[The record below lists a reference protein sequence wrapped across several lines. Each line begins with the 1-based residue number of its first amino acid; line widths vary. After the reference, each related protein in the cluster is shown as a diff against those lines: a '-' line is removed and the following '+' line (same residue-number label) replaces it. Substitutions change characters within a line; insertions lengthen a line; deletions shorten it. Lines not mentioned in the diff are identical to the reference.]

1 MKKILMLICSVVL
14 CFVASAQVC
23 YKVSG
28 NGLTEPSYLM
38 GTHHLAPLKIYFDN
52 EQAVA
57 GFNSVKQVVG
67 EIDMTINQFEM
78 AAKMQPHMIAPA
90 DSTISKVLT
99 AEEYKR
105 AKEFF
110 AINTPQPGITLEM
123 LDMLKPAAV
132 MQMVAVSLIIRNMP
146 EYNPAEQLDT
156 YFQVEGK
163 KVGKKIVGLETIE
176 FQADMLYNMHSIK
189 RQAEQFMEMVDN
201 PQKSINEALELNK
214 AYFAQDMQKM
224 YQFAVECESDPVFYE
239 NLLLKRNTAWIEQL
253 PVIMSEGSSFIAV
266 GCLHLVGE
274 YGLIKMLRDKGY
286 IVEAIGYSQ
295 N

>member
-110 AINTPQPGITLEM
+110 AINTPQPGMTLEM

>member
-1 MKKILMLICSVVL
+1 MLICSAML

-28 NGLTEPSYLM
+28 NGLAEPSYLF
-38 GTHHLAPLKIYFDN
+38 GTHHLSPLKIYTGNDKAIAAFS
-52 EQAVA
+52 A
-57 GFNSVKQVVG
+57 SKQVVG
-67 EIDMTINQFEM
+67 EIDMTINQMEM
-78 AAKMQPHMIAPA
+78 AMKMQSYMIAPQ

-99 AEEYKR
+99 ADEFAAAKKFFEEYS
-105 AKEFF
+105 
-110 AINTPQPGITLEM
+110 PQPGLTLEM
-123 LDMLKPAAV
+123 MDQLKPAAV

-163 KVGKKIVGLETIE
+163 KAGKKIVGLETIE

-189 RQAEQFMEMVDN
+189 RQAEQFMEMIEN
-201 PQKSINEALELNK
+201 PQKSIDEALELNK

-253 PVIMSEGSSFIAV
+253 PAIMSNDSSFIAV

-286 IVEAIGYSQ
+286 IVEAIDYVKK
-295 N
+295 